1 MEHANVASPRY
12 KFDPESRKFVLDRRA
27 SPVRKLRM
35 KFEPEQVEKRNYARW
50 VIDGYAMQILAP
62 ALNPEKQTVLH
73 DISQIIHKGHRK

>member
-1 MEHANVASPRY
+1 
-12 KFDPESRKFVLDRRA
+12 
-27 SPVRKLRM
+27 M

-62 ALNPEKQTVLH
+62 ALNPEKHTVLH

>member
-62 ALNPEKQTVLH
+62 ALNPEKHTVLH